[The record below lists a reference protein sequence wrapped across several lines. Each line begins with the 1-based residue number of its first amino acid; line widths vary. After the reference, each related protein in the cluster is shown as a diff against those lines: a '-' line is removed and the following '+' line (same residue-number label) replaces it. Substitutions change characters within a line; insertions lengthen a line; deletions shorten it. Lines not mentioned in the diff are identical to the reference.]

1 MSALRCGKT
10 SLSPWLAGLDLASD
24 ARTTVVDVSA
34 LTETSSERG
43 LLGFDF
49 SADGTKL
56 HFDYTTLSASRDV
69 ELTVDRATGDWWIAD
84 VGQGSWEEINH
95 EPTGQRG
102 NSYGWK
108 RCEGD
113 QLFSSITAPTPSSQ
127 STRPP
132 MPAEPVRSPAVSSI
146 TTRRS

>member
-1 MSALRCGKT
+1 
-10 SLSPWLAGLDLASD
+10 
-24 ARTTVVDVSA
+24 
-34 LTETSSERG
+34 
-43 LLGFDF
+43 
-49 SADGTKL
+49 
-56 HFDYTTLSASRDV
+56 
-69 ELTVDRATGDWWIAD
+69 VDRATGDWWIAD

-108 RCEGD
+108 RYEGD

-132 MPAEPVRSPAVSSI
+132 MPAELGISASAIVQFGVDAAGEVYVVSLNGPVYRMLPN
-146 TTRRS
+146 

>member
-10 SLSPWLAGLDLASD
+10 SLSPWLSGLDLASD

-56 HFDYTTLSASRDV
+56 YLDYTNLSASRDV
-69 ELTVDRATGDWWIAD
+69 ELVEYDLAA
-84 VGQGSWEEINH
+84 
-95 EPTGQRG
+95 
-102 NSYGWK
+102 
-108 RCEGD
+108 
-113 QLFSSITAPTPSSQ
+113 
-127 STRPP
+127 
-132 MPAEPVRSPAVSSI
+132 SPA
-146 TTRRS
+146 TRVLEKRSGATAYAIPGA